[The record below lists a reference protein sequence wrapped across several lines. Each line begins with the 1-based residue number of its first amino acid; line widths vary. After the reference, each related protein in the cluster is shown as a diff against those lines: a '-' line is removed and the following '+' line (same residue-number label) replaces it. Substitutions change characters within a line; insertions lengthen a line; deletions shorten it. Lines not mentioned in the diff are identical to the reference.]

1 MRLFLLCTLELIP
14 SFPALPAGPWDHPQ
28 SPFSCQG
35 LIQCQ
40 VVQLPLCAG
49 RVWEAGDRELQVPVG
64 WVLYLTHHVIYH
76 LSLTWGCRWRTTPPS
91 IQVCPLLVVTLVVL
105 MSKLFILSIAQ
116 FAWVTNK
123 KTTTT
128 IYLGEG
134 GGFENLVNWV
144 CRTLINMMF

>member
-1 MRLFLLCTLELIP
+1 MHTGVDPLLSGPPSRALGPSSVPIFLPGADSVSGC
-14 SFPALPAGPWDHPQ
+14 SAASVRRQ
-28 SPFSCQG
+28 SLG
-35 LIQCQ
+35 
-40 VVQLPLCAG
+40 G
-49 RVWEAGDRELQVPVG
+49 WGRELQVPVG

-134 GGFENLVNWV
+134 GGFENLLNWV
-144 CRTLINMMF
+144 SRTLINMMF